1 MDKALALE
9 EINKLSS
16 FIQNIELMHTETCSL
31 QEILITET
39 DQLNKEIENKFDKFR
54 KKPVKI
60 KKLSQA
66 DKAMVHQCL
75 M

>member
-39 DQLNKEIENKFDKFR
+39 DQLNKEI
-54 KKPVKI
+54 
-60 KKLSQA
+60 
-66 DKAMVHQCL
+66 
-75 M
+75 